1 MLKSQRF
8 IGVLLA
14 ALSASLVISSGLGQ
28 SGLGQSGSS
37 QGVVERDGARL
48 FYKSEG
54 ASHAAVI
61 EAPDAVNRALLTW
74 ARNLR

>member
-28 SGLGQSGSS
+28 SGSS
-37 QGVVERDGARL
+37 QGVVERDGARR